1 MPGVDRVS
9 IDLLVEAVG
18 TVRELGIP
26 DVALFPATPA
36 EVKTEDGA
44 EACNPH
50 HLMCRAVR
58 AVTQAWPDIGVVHDV
73 ALAPTSPH
81 SHDGVPHV
89 AFFHNPPTNKEI
101 QIWNKSFWG
110 REVLVV

>member
-26 DVALFPATPA
+26 AVALFPATPA

-44 EACNPH
+44 EACNPDN
-50 HLMCRAVR
+50 LMCRAVR
-58 AVTQAWPDIGVVHDV
+58 AVKQAWPDIGVVTDV
-73 ALAPTSPH
+73 ALDPYTTH
-81 SHDGVPHV
+81 GHDGILREGCILND
-89 AFFHNPPTNKEI
+89 ASIEENGEA
-101 QIWNKSFWG
+101 SG
-110 REVLVV
+110 RERRCT